1 MPIQNNYI
9 AGTILV
15 LGILLT
21 IWCLVKGE
29 GYAKQIK
36 WILMFYFL
44 AAFVTS
50 EKFDTLKGLQVIA
63 DMINVDKYVGQL
75 KEVTADSI
83 EKLNETHELKME
95 AFRAMSSAK
104 LEKAERL
111 LGQAKALMRLS
122 VESAVYD
129 EATKINKDVIRQ
141 RVKTLA
147 PHLFENESERDR
159 WSESMLKKLDKESE
173 DQL

>member
-1 MPIQNNYI
+1 MSIQNNYI
-9 AGTILV
+9 AAAMLV

-29 GYAKQIK
+29 GYTKQVK

-44 AAFVTS
+44 GAFVMS

-75 KEVTADSI
+75 KQVTADSI

-95 AFRAMSSAK
+95 AFRTMSSAK

-111 LGQAKALMRLS
+111 LSQAKALMRLS

-129 EATKINKDVIRQ
+129 EATKINEEIIRE

-147 PHLFENESERDR
+147 PYLFENQSERDR

-173 DQL
+173 DQM

>member
-1 MPIQNNYI
+1 MSIQNNYI
-9 AGTILV
+9 AAAMLV

-29 GYAKQIK
+29 GYAKQVK

-44 AAFVTS
+44 GAFVMS

-63 DMINVDKYVGQL
+63 DMINVDTYVGQL

-95 AFRAMSSAK
+95 AFRTMSSAK

-111 LGQAKALMRLS
+111 LSQAKALMRLS
-122 VESAVYD
+122 VESAVHD
-129 EATKINKDVIRQ
+129 EATKINEEVIRQ

-147 PHLFENESERDR
+147 PHLFENESERNR

>member
-1 MPIQNNYI
+1 MAIQSNYI
-9 AGTILV
+9 AAAILV

-29 GYAKQIK
+29 GYTKQVK

-44 AAFVTS
+44 AAFVMS

-63 DMINVDKYVGQL
+63 DMVNVDTYVSQL

-95 AFRAMSSAK
+95 AFRAMSSSK

-111 LGQAKALMRLS
+111 LSQAKALMRLS

-129 EATKINKDVIRQ
+129 EATKINEEVIRQ

-147 PHLFENESERDR
+147 PHLFENESERNR